1 MGSGSTAWPRSSC
14 PNDRIE
20 SDRGLEKGNIM
31 DENNNKPLDEQ
42 NQKLDLVPDGN
53 DGGKAPLK
61 RKVVIGAA
69 VALVVAGLGLGG
81 AWATGA
87 FAPKSEI
94 TKIEVDSDGG
104 KKQVSEKTDQT
115 VDWAV
120 KIEAEGV
127 TADSSPLITRYVCTD
142 GDDKG
147 SEFYHATSASDA
159 IEGKDSVR
167 LTEGTWEITAI
178 PIINPDGS
186 ITTPAGGG
194 EHAVSGDQ
202 KGSGSTE
209 FTGETKPA
217 ENVTQDDIDKVLD
230 KVNEAVSKGDSTLTG
245 DAGKDVVNKVTD
257 NASKAPAADK
267 EKVEEKKDAA
277 ADSAAKAEEKKADT
291 AKPSTG
297 SGSTSSKPSSGS
309 TSKPSH
315 EHTWQ
320 AQYRNDPVYETRTR
334 TVVDQD
340 AWDEQVCIGSH
351 IVFSDG
357 AVFYDAAAAANYQE
371 SKAMAGTP
379 VSYYTVDDYKTVHH
393 EAVTHQETYQVQTG
407 TKQVLTGYRC
417 SGCGAT
423 K

>member
-1 MGSGSTAWPRSSC
+1 
-14 PNDRIE
+14 
-20 SDRGLEKGNIM
+20 M
-31 DENNNKPLDEQ
+31 DENNNKLQDELDQE
-42 NQKLDLVPDGN
+42 LDLVPDGSG
-53 DGGKAPLK
+53 DGTMPLK
-61 RKVVIGAA
+61 RKVAIGAA

-87 FAPKSEI
+87 FTPKSE
-94 TKIEVDSDGG
+94 TAKVEVKSGTN
-104 KKQVSEKTDQT
+104 KKQVADKAEAS
-115 VDWAV
+115 VDWTV

-142 GDDKG
+142 GADEG
-147 SEFYHATSASDA
+147 VEFYHATSASDA
-159 IEGKDSVR
+159 IEGKDSVQ

-194 EHAVSGDQ
+194 EQAVPGDH

-217 ENVTQDDIDKVLD
+217 EDVTQDDIDKVLD
-230 KVNEAVSKGDSTLTG
+230 KVNDAVSKGDGTLTG

-277 ADSAAKAEEKKADT
+277 TDSAAKAEEKKAD
-291 AKPSTG
+291 AVKPSTG
-297 SGSTSSKPSSGS
+297 SSSAPSKSDSKPSSGS

-320 AQYRNDPVYETRTR
+320 AQYRNEPVYETRTR
-334 TVVDQD
+334 TIVDQD
-340 AWDEQVCIGSH
+340 AWDEQVLSGSH
-351 IVFSDG
+351 YQFSDG
-357 AVFYDAAAAANYQE
+357 YVTSDDADAWAHQ
-371 SKAMAGTP
+371 KATHA
-379 VSYYTVDDYKTVHH
+379 SYTVVDDYTTIHH

>member
-1 MGSGSTAWPRSSC
+1 
-14 PNDRIE
+14 
-20 SDRGLEKGNIM
+20 M
-31 DENNNKPLDEQ
+31 DENNLNTQDGQGP
-42 NQKLDLVPDGN
+42 NLVPDSGDGN
-53 DGGKAPLK
+53 KWPLK
-61 RKVVIGAA
+61 RKVAIGAT

-87 FAPKSEI
+87 FTPRPETSKVEAG
-94 TKIEVDSDGG
+94 TGAN
-104 KKQVSEKTDQT
+104 KKQVSDKAEAT

-120 KIEAEGV
+120 KIEAGGV

-142 GDDKG
+142 GADKG
-147 SEFYHATSASDA
+147 VEFYHATSASDA
-159 IEGKDSVR
+159 IKGKGGVQ

-178 PIINPDGS
+178 PIINADGS

-194 EHAVSGDQ
+194 EQAVSGD
-202 KGSGSTE
+202 KKHSGNTE
-209 FTGETKPA
+209 FTGDTKPA
-217 ENVTQDDIDKVLD
+217 GDVTQDDIDKVLD
-230 KVNEAVSKGDSTLTG
+230 KVNEAVSKGDGTLTG

-277 ADSAAKAEEKKADT
+277 TDSAVKTEDKKTEDKKTDAV
-291 AKPSTG
+291 KPSAP
-297 SGSTSSKPSSGS
+297 SGSAPSKPDSKPSSGS
-309 TSKPSH
+309 SGKPSH

-320 AQYRNDPVYETRTR
+320 AQYRNDPVYETRNR

-340 AWDEQVCIGSH
+340 AWDEQVLSGSH
-351 IVFSDG
+351 AVCSDG
-357 AVFYDAAAAANYQE
+357 SVFYDNAALAAYC
-371 SKAMAGTP
+371 KKMAMAGTP
-379 VSYYTVDDYKTVHH
+379 VSYYTVDDYTTVHH

>member
-1 MGSGSTAWPRSSC
+1 
-14 PNDRIE
+14 
-20 SDRGLEKGNIM
+20 M
-31 DENNNKPLDEQ
+31 DENNLNTQDGQGP
-42 NQKLDLVPDGN
+42 NLVPDGG
-53 DGGKAPLK
+53 DGNKLPLK
-61 RKVVIGAA
+61 RKVAIGAT

-94 TKIEVDSDGG
+94 TKIEADSDGG
-104 KKQVSEKTDQT
+104 KKQVSEKTVQT

-159 IEGKDSVR
+159 IEGKDRVR

-194 EHAVSGDQ
+194 EQAVSGDQ

-297 SGSTSSKPSSGS
+297 SGSAPSKSDSKPSSS
-309 TSKPSH
+309 SSSKPSH

-320 AQYRNDPVYETRTR
+320 AQYRSEPVYTTEYYTI
-334 TVVDQD
+334 VDQE
-340 AWDEQVCIGSH
+340 AWDEQVRSGSH
-351 IVFSDG
+351 FLFSDG
-357 AVFYDAAAAANYQE
+357 HICYDSMEAMNYQFDT
-371 SKAMAGTP
+371 GC
-379 VSYYTVDDYKTVHH
+379 SYSVVDDYKTIHH
-393 EAVTHQETYQVQTG
+393 EAVTHQGTRQVQTG

>member
-1 MGSGSTAWPRSSC
+1 
-14 PNDRIE
+14 
-20 SDRGLEKGNIM
+20 M
-31 DENNNKPLDEQ
+31 DENNLNTQDGQGP
-42 NQKLDLVPDGN
+42 NLVPGSGDGN
-53 DGGKAPLK
+53 KWPLK
-61 RKVVIGAA
+61 RKVAIGAT

-87 FAPKSEI
+87 FTPRPETSKVEAG
-94 TKIEVDSDGG
+94 TAAN
-104 KKQVSEKTDQT
+104 KKQVSDKAEAT

-120 KIEAEGV
+120 KIEAGGV

-142 GDDKG
+142 GADKG
-147 SEFYHATSASDA
+147 VEFYHATSASDA
-159 IEGKDSVR
+159 IEGKGGVQ

-194 EHAVSGDQ
+194 EQAVSGD
-202 KGSGSTE
+202 KKHFGNTE
-209 FTGETKPA
+209 FTGDTKPA
-217 ENVTQDDIDKVLD
+217 GDVTQDDIDKVLD
-230 KVNEAVSKGDSTLTG
+230 KVNEAVSKGDGTLTG

-267 EKVEEKKDAA
+267 DKVEEKKDAA
-277 ADSAAKAEEKKADT
+277 TDSAVKTEDKKTDAV
-291 AKPSTG
+291 KPSAP
-297 SGSTSSKPSSGS
+297 SGSAPSKPDSKPSSGS
-309 TSKPSH
+309 SGKPSH

-340 AWDEQVCIGSH
+340 AWDEQVLSGSH
-351 IVFSDG
+351 AVCSDG
-357 AVFYDAAAAANYQE
+357 SVFYDNAALAAYC
-371 SKAMAGTP
+371 KKMAMAGTP
-379 VSYYTVDDYKTVHH
+379 VSYYTVDDYTTVHH

-407 TKQVLTGYRC
+407 TKQVLTGNRC

>member
-1 MGSGSTAWPRSSC
+1 
-14 PNDRIE
+14 
-20 SDRGLEKGNIM
+20 M
-31 DENNNKPLDEQ
+31 DENNLNAQDGQGP
-42 NQKLDLVPDGN
+42 NYVPDGG
-53 DGGKAPLK
+53 DGGKTPLK
-61 RKVVIGAA
+61 RKVAIGAT

-87 FAPKSEI
+87 FAPKPES
-94 TKIEVDSDGG
+94 TKIEADGDGG
-104 KKQVSEKTDQT
+104 KKQVSEKTHRT

-142 GDDKG
+142 GTDEG
-147 SEFYHATSASDA
+147 VEFYHATSAFDA
-159 IEGKDSVR
+159 IEGKDSVQ
-167 LTEGTWEITAI
+167 LTEGTWEVTAI
-178 PIINPDGS
+178 PIINADGS

-194 EHAVSGDQ
+194 EQAVSGDQ
-202 KGSGSTE
+202 KDSGSTE
-209 FTGETKPA
+209 FAGDTKPA

-230 KVNEAVSKGDSTLTG
+230 KVNEAVSKGDGTLTG

-277 ADSAAKAEEKKADT
+277 TDSAVKADDKKADA

-297 SGSTSSKPSSGS
+297 SGSAPSKSDSKPSSGS
-309 TSKPSH
+309 SGKPSH

-340 AWDEQVCIGSH
+340 AWDEQVLSGSH
-351 IVFSDG
+351 AVCSDG
-357 AVFYDAAAAANYQE
+357 TVFYDNAALAAYC
-371 SKAMAGTP
+371 KKMAMAGTP
-379 VSYYTVDDYKTVHH
+379 VSYYTVDDYTTVHH

-407 TKQVLTGYRC
+407 TKQVLIGYRC

>member
-1 MGSGSTAWPRSSC
+1 
-14 PNDRIE
+14 
-20 SDRGLEKGNIM
+20 M
-31 DENNNKPLDEQ
+31 DENNLNTQDGQGP
-42 NQKLDLVPDGN
+42 NLVPDGG
-53 DGGKAPLK
+53 DGNKLPLK
-61 RKVVIGAA
+61 RKVTIGAT

-94 TKIEVDSDGG
+94 TKIEADSDGG
-104 KKQVSEKTDQT
+104 KKQVSEKTVQT

-120 KIEAEGV
+120 KIEADGV
-127 TADSSPLITRYVCTD
+127 TAESSPLITRYVCTD

-297 SGSTSSKPSSGS
+297 SGSAPSKSDSKPSSGS
-309 TSKPSH
+309 SSKPSH

-320 AQYRNDPVYETRTR
+320 AQYRSEPVYTTEYYTI
-334 TVVDQD
+334 VDQK
-340 AWDEQVCIGSH
+340 AWDEQVRSGSH
-351 IVFSDG
+351 FLFSDG
-357 AVFYDAAAAANYQE
+357 HICYDSMEAMNYQFDT
-371 SKAMAGTP
+371 GC
-379 VSYYTVDDYKTVHH
+379 SYSVVDDYKTIHH
-393 EAVTHQETYQVQTG
+393 EAVTHQGTRQVQTG

>member
-1 MGSGSTAWPRSSC
+1 
-14 PNDRIE
+14 
-20 SDRGLEKGNIM
+20 M
-31 DENNNKPLDEQ
+31 DENKSKSQDELDQE
-42 NQKLDLVPDGN
+42 LDLVPDGSG
-53 DGGKAPLK
+53 DDTMPLK
-61 RKVVIGAA
+61 RKVAIGAA

-87 FAPKSEI
+87 FAPKPETAKVEAGTGSN
-94 TKIEVDSDGG
+94 
-104 KKQVSEKTDQT
+104 KKQVSDKAEPT
-115 VDWAV
+115 VDWTV

-127 TADSSPLITRYVCTD
+127 TAESSPLITRYVCTD
-142 GDDKG
+142 GADEG
-147 SEFYHATSASDA
+147 VEFYHATSASDA
-159 IEGKDSVR
+159 IEGKDSVQ

-178 PIINPDGS
+178 PIINQDGS
-186 ITTPAGGG
+186 ITTPSGGG
-194 EHAVSGDQ
+194 EQAVPGDH
-202 KGSGSTE
+202 KGSGSTD

-217 ENVTQDDIDKVLD
+217 GDVTQDDIDRVLD
-230 KVNEAVSKGDSTLTG
+230 KVNEAVTKGDGTLTG

-277 ADSAAKAEEKKADT
+277 TDSAAKAEEKKADT
-291 AKPSTG
+291 VKPSTG
-297 SGSTSSKPSSGS
+297 SNSAPSKSDSKPSSGS

-340 AWDEQVCIGSH
+340 AWDEQVLSGSH
-351 IVFSDG
+351 AVCSDG
-357 AVFYDAAAAANYQE
+357 SVFYDNAALAAYC
-371 SKAMAGTP
+371 KKMAMAGTP
-379 VSYYTVDDYKTVHH
+379 VSYYTVDDYTTVHH

>member
-1 MGSGSTAWPRSSC
+1 
-14 PNDRIE
+14 
-20 SDRGLEKGNIM
+20 M
-31 DENNNKPLDEQ
+31 DENNLNAQDDQGQDL
-42 NQKLDLVPDGN
+42 NLVPDG
-53 DGGKAPLK
+53 GGSGKMPLK
-61 RKVVIGAA
+61 RKVAIGAT
-69 VALVVAGLGLGG
+69 VALVVAGLGG
-81 AWATGA
+81 AWVTGA

-94 TKIEVDSDGG
+94 TKIEANGGSG
-104 KKQVSEKTDQT
+104 KKRVSEKTEPA
-115 VDWAV
+115 VDWTV

-127 TADSSPLITRYVCTD
+127 TADSSPLITRYVCID
-142 GDDKG
+142 GAEKG
-147 SEFYHATSASDA
+147 IEFYHATSASDA
-159 IEGKDSVR
+159 IEGKGSIQ

-194 EHAVSGDQ
+194 EQAVSGESKD
-202 KGSGSTE
+202 SGSTE

-217 ENVTQDDIDKVLD
+217 GDVTQDDIDKVLD
-230 KVNEAVSKGDSTLTG
+230 KVNEAVSKGDGTLTG

-277 ADSAAKAEEKKADT
+277 ADSAVKAEDKKTDA

-297 SGSTSSKPSSGS
+297 SGSAPSKSESKPSSGS
-309 TSKPSH
+309 SSKPSH

-340 AWDEQVCIGSH
+340 AWDETVNANYDEFR
-351 IVFSDG
+351 FSDG
-357 AVFYDAAAAANYQE
+357 YVTTSLADAINHQDSTGCSY
-371 SKAMAGTP
+371 SIYTP
-379 VSYYTVDDYKTVHH
+379 QVTIHH
-393 EAVTHQETYQVQTG
+393 DAVTHEEQYQVQTG

>member
-1 MGSGSTAWPRSSC
+1 
-14 PNDRIE
+14 
-20 SDRGLEKGNIM
+20 M
-31 DENNNKPLDEQ
+31 DENNLNTQHGQDQDL
-42 NQKLDLVPDGN
+42 NLVPDG
-53 DGGKAPLK
+53 GGSGKMPLK
-61 RKVVIGAA
+61 RKVAIGAT

-94 TKIEVDSDGG
+94 TKIEADGDSG
-104 KKQVSEKTDQT
+104 KKQVSEKTEPA
-115 VDWAV
+115 VDWTV

-142 GDDKG
+142 GADKG
-147 SEFYHATSASDA
+147 VEFYHATSASDA
-159 IEGKDSVR
+159 IEGRDSVQ

-178 PIINPDGS
+178 PIINADGS

-194 EHAVSGDQ
+194 EQAVSGASKD
-202 KGSGSTE
+202 SGNTE
-209 FTGETKPA
+209 FSGETKPA
-217 ENVTQDDIDKVLD
+217 GDVTQDDIDKVLD
-230 KVNEAVSKGDSTLTG
+230 KVNEAVSKGDGTLTG

-267 EKVEEKKDAA
+267 EKVEEKKDSAT
-277 ADSAAKAEEKKADT
+277 DSAVKAEDKKTDT

-297 SGSTSSKPSSGS
+297 SGSAPSKSDSKPSSGS
-309 TSKPSH
+309 SSKPSH

-340 AWDEQVCIGSH
+340 AWDETVNANYDEFR
-351 IVFSDG
+351 FSDG
-357 AVFYDAAAAANYQE
+357 YVTTSLADAINHQDSTGCSY
-371 SKAMAGTP
+371 SIYTP
-379 VSYYTVDDYKTVHH
+379 QVTIHH
-393 EAVTHQETYQVQTG
+393 DAVTHEEQYQVQTG

>member
-1 MGSGSTAWPRSSC
+1 
-14 PNDRIE
+14 
-20 SDRGLEKGNIM
+20 M
-31 DENNNKPLDEQ
+31 DENNNKLQDELDQE
-42 NQKLDLVPDGN
+42 LDIVPDGSG
-53 DGGKAPLK
+53 DGTMPLK
-61 RKVVIGAA
+61 RKVAIGAA

-87 FAPKSEI
+87 FTPKPE
-94 TKIEVDSDGG
+94 TAKVEADSGTN
-104 KKQVSEKTDQT
+104 KKQVSDKAEPT
-115 VDWAV
+115 VDWTV

-142 GDDKG
+142 GAEAG
-147 SEFYHATSASDA
+147 TEFYHATPASDA

-186 ITTPAGGG
+186 ITTPSGGG
-194 EHAVSGDQ
+194 EQDVSGDH

-217 ENVTQDDIDKVLD
+217 GDVAQDDIDKVLD
-230 KVNEAVSKGDSTLTG
+230 KVNEAVSKGDGTLTG

-277 ADSAAKAEEKKADT
+277 TDSAAKAEEKKAD
-291 AKPSTG
+291 AVKPSTG
-297 SGSTSSKPSSGS
+297 SNSAPSKSDSKPSSGS

-340 AWDEQVCIGSH
+340 AWDEQVLSGSH
-351 IVFSDG
+351 YQFSDG
-357 AVFYDAAAAANYQE
+357 YVTSDDADAWAHQ
-371 SKAMAGTP
+371 KATHA
-379 VSYYTVDDYKTVHH
+379 SYTVVDDYTTIHH

>member
-1 MGSGSTAWPRSSC
+1 
-14 PNDRIE
+14 
-20 SDRGLEKGNIM
+20 M
-31 DENNNKPLDEQ
+31 DENNLNTQDGQGP
-42 NQKLDLVPDGN
+42 NLVPDGGN
-53 DGGKAPLK
+53 GNKLPLK
-61 RKVVIGAA
+61 RKVAIGAT

-104 KKQVSEKTDQT
+104 KKQVSEKTGQT

-142 GDDKG
+142 GADEG
-147 SEFYHATSASDA
+147 VEFYHATSASDA

-194 EHAVSGDQ
+194 EQAISGDQ

-209 FTGETKPA
+209 FTGETNPA

-297 SGSTSSKPSSGS
+297 SGSAPSKSDSKPSSGS
-309 TSKPSH
+309 SSKPSH

-334 TVVDQD
+334 TVVDQA
-340 AWDEQVCIGSH
+340 AWDETVSAGYDEFR
-351 IVFSDG
+351 FSDG
-357 AVFYDAAAAANYQE
+357 YVTTSLTDAINHQDSTGCSY
-371 SKAMAGTP
+371 SIYTP
-379 VSYYTVDDYKTVHH
+379 QVTVHH
-393 EAVTHQETYQVQTG
+393 DAVTHQEQYQVQTG

>member
-1 MGSGSTAWPRSSC
+1 
-14 PNDRIE
+14 
-20 SDRGLEKGNIM
+20 M
-31 DENNNKPLDEQ
+31 DENNLNTQDGQGP
-42 NQKLDLVPDGN
+42 NLVPDSGDGN
-53 DGGKAPLK
+53 KWPLK
-61 RKVVIGAA
+61 RKVAIGAT

-87 FAPKSEI
+87 FTPRPETSKVEAG
-94 TKIEVDSDGG
+94 TGAN
-104 KKQVSEKTDQT
+104 KKQVSDKAEAT

-120 KIEAEGV
+120 KIEAGGV
-127 TADSSPLITRYVCTD
+127 TAESSPLITRYVCTD
-142 GDDKG
+142 GADKG
-147 SEFYHATSASDA
+147 VEFYHATSASDA
-159 IEGKDSVR
+159 IEGKGGVQ

-194 EHAVSGDQ
+194 EQAVSGD
-202 KGSGSTE
+202 KKHSGNTE
-209 FTGETKPA
+209 FTGDTKPA
-217 ENVTQDDIDKVLD
+217 GDVTQDDIDKVLD
-230 KVNEAVSKGDSTLTG
+230 KVNEAVSKGDGTLTG
-245 DAGKDVVNKVTD
+245 DAGTDVVNKVTD

-277 ADSAAKAEEKKADT
+277 TDSAVKTEDKKTDAV
-291 AKPSTG
+291 KPSAP
-297 SGSTSSKPSSGS
+297 SGSAPSKPDSKPSSGS
-309 TSKPSH
+309 SGKPSH

-320 AQYRNDPVYETRTR
+320 AQYRTEPVYETRTR

-340 AWDEQVCIGSH
+340 AWDEQVLSGSH
-351 IVFSDG
+351 YQFSDG
-357 AVFYDAAAAANYQE
+357 YVTSDDADAWAHQ
-371 SKAMAGTP
+371 KATHA
-379 VSYYTVDDYKTVHH
+379 SYTVVDDYTTIHH

>member
-1 MGSGSTAWPRSSC
+1 
-14 PNDRIE
+14 
-20 SDRGLEKGNIM
+20 M
-31 DENNNKPLDEQ
+31 DENNLN
-42 NQKLDLVPDGN
+42 NQDDQGQDLNLIPDG
-53 DGGKAPLK
+53 GGSGKMPLK
-61 RKVVIGAA
+61 RKVAIGAT

-87 FAPKSEI
+87 FAPKSEV
-94 TKIEVDSDGG
+94 TKIEADSDGG

-142 GDDKG
+142 GTDEG
-147 SEFYHATSASDA
+147 VEFYHATSASDA
-159 IEGKDSVR
+159 IEGRDSVQ

-194 EHAVSGDQ
+194 EQAVSGASKD
-202 KGSGSTE
+202 SGSTE

-217 ENVTQDDIDKVLD
+217 GDVTQDDIDKVLD
-230 KVNEAVSKGDSTLTG
+230 KVNEAVSKGDGTLTG

-267 EKVEEKKDAA
+267 DKVEEKKDAA
-277 ADSAAKAEEKKADT
+277 TDSAVKAEDKKADV

-297 SGSTSSKPSSGS
+297 SGSAPSKSDSKPSSGS
-309 TSKPSH
+309 SSKPSH

-320 AQYRNDPVYETRTR
+320 AQYRSDPVYETRTR

-340 AWDEQVCIGSH
+340 AWDEQVRSGSH
-351 IVFSDG
+351 FLFSDG
-357 AVFYDAAAAANYQE
+357 HICYDSMEAMNYQFDT
-371 SKAMAGTP
+371 GC
-379 VSYYTVDDYKTVHH
+379 SYSVVDDYKTVHH

-407 TKQVLTGYRC
+407 SKQVLTGYRC

>member
-1 MGSGSTAWPRSSC
+1 
-14 PNDRIE
+14 
-20 SDRGLEKGNIM
+20 M
-31 DENNNKPLDEQ
+31 DENNLN
-42 NQKLDLVPDGN
+42 NQDDQGQDLNLVPDG
-53 DGGKAPLK
+53 GGSGKMPLK
-61 RKVVIGAA
+61 RKVAIGAT
-69 VALVVAGLGLGG
+69 VALVVAGLGG
-81 AWATGA
+81 AWVTGA

-94 TKIEVDSDGG
+94 TKIEADGDGG
-104 KKQVSEKTDQT
+104 KKQVSEKTEPA
-115 VDWAV
+115 VDWTV
-120 KIEAEGV
+120 KIEAGGV

-142 GDDKG
+142 GADKG
-147 SEFYHATSASDA
+147 VEFYHATSASDA
-159 IEGKDSVR
+159 IEGKDSVQ

-178 PIINPDGS
+178 PIINQDGS

-194 EHAVSGDQ
+194 EQAVSGESKD
-202 KGSGSTE
+202 SGSTE
-209 FTGETKPA
+209 FTGDTKPA

-230 KVNEAVSKGDSTLTG
+230 KVNEAVSKGDGTLTG

-277 ADSAAKAEEKKADT
+277 ADSAVKAEDKKTDA

-297 SGSTSSKPSSGS
+297 SGSAPSKSDSKPSSGS
-309 TSKPSH
+309 SSKPSH

-340 AWDEQVCIGSH
+340 AWDETVNANYDEFR
-351 IVFSDG
+351 FSDG
-357 AVFYDAAAAANYQE
+357 YVTTSLADAINHQDSTGCSY
-371 SKAMAGTP
+371 SIYTP
-379 VSYYTVDDYKTVHH
+379 QVTIHH
-393 EAVTHQETYQVQTG
+393 DAVTHEEQYQVQTG

>member
-1 MGSGSTAWPRSSC
+1 
-14 PNDRIE
+14 
-20 SDRGLEKGNIM
+20 M
-31 DENNNKPLDEQ
+31 DENNSKSQDELDQE
-42 NQKLDLVPDGN
+42 LDLVPDGSG
-53 DGGKAPLK
+53 DGKMPLK
-61 RKVVIGAA
+61 RKVAIGAA

-81 AWATGA
+81 AWATGS
-87 FAPKSEI
+87 FTPKPETAKVEAGTGSN
-94 TKIEVDSDGG
+94 
-104 KKQVSEKTDQT
+104 KKQVSDKAEPT
-115 VDWAV
+115 VDWTV

-142 GDDKG
+142 GAEAG
-147 SEFYHATSASDA
+147 TEFYHATPASDA

-178 PIINPDGS
+178 PIINQDGS

-194 EHAVSGDQ
+194 EQAVPGDH
-202 KGSGSTE
+202 KGSGSTD

-217 ENVTQDDIDKVLD
+217 GDVTQDDIDKVLD
-230 KVNEAVSKGDSTLTG
+230 KVNDAISKGDGTLTG

-277 ADSAAKAEEKKADT
+277 TDSAAKAEEKKAD
-291 AKPSTG
+291 AVKPSTG
-297 SGSTSSKPSSGS
+297 SSSAPSKSDSKPSSGS

-320 AQYRNDPVYETRTR
+320 AQYRSEPVYTTETY
-334 TVVDQD
+334 TVVDQE
-340 AWDEQVCIGSH
+340 AWDEQVRSGSH
-351 IVFSDG
+351 FLFSDG
-357 AVFYDAAAAANYQE
+357 HICYDSMDAMNYQFDT
-371 SKAMAGTP
+371 GC
-379 VSYYTVDDYKTVHH
+379 SYSVVDDYKTVHH
-393 EAVTHQETYQVQTG
+393 EAVTHQETRQVQTG

>member
-1 MGSGSTAWPRSSC
+1 
-14 PNDRIE
+14 
-20 SDRGLEKGNIM
+20 M
-31 DENNNKPLDEQ
+31 DENNFN
-42 NQKLDLVPDGN
+42 NQDDQGQDLNLIPDG
-53 DGGKAPLK
+53 GGSGKMPLK
-61 RKVVIGAA
+61 RKVAIGAT

-94 TKIEVDSDGG
+94 TKIEADGDSG
-104 KKQVSEKTDQT
+104 KKQVSEKTEPA
-115 VDWAV
+115 VDWTV

-142 GDDKG
+142 GADKG
-147 SEFYHATSASDA
+147 VEFFHATSAPDA
-159 IEGKDSVR
+159 IEGKDSVQ

-194 EHAVSGDQ
+194 EQAVSGES

-217 ENVTQDDIDKVLD
+217 GDVTQDDIDRVLD
-230 KVNEAVSKGDSTLTG
+230 KVNEAVSKGDGTLTG

-257 NASKAPAADK
+257 NASKAPVADK

-277 ADSAAKAEEKKADT
+277 TDSAVKAEDKKADA

-297 SGSTSSKPSSGS
+297 SGSAPSKSDSKPSSGS
-309 TSKPSH
+309 SNKPSH

-320 AQYRNDPVYETRTR
+320 AQYRSDPVYETRTR

-340 AWDEQVCIGSH
+340 AWDETVNANYDEFR
-351 IVFSDG
+351 FSDG
-357 AVFYDAAAAANYQE
+357 YVTTSLADAINHQDITGCSY
-371 SKAMAGTP
+371 SIYTP
-379 VSYYTVDDYKTVHH
+379 QVTIHH

>member
-1 MGSGSTAWPRSSC
+1 
-14 PNDRIE
+14 
-20 SDRGLEKGNIM
+20 M

-94 TKIEVDSDGG
+94 TKIEVDSGGG
-104 KKQVSEKTDQT
+104 KKQVSEKTGQT

-120 KIEAEGV
+120 KIQADGV

-194 EHAVSGDQ
+194 EQAVSGDQ

-230 KVNEAVSKGDSTLTG
+230 KVNDAVSKGDSTLTG

>member
-1 MGSGSTAWPRSSC
+1 
-14 PNDRIE
+14 
-20 SDRGLEKGNIM
+20 M
-31 DENNNKPLDEQ
+31 DENNLNTQDGQ
-42 NQKLDLVPDGN
+42 GSNLVPDGGDDN
-53 DGGKAPLK
+53 KLPLK
-61 RKVVIGAA
+61 RKVAIGAA
-69 VALVVAGLGLGG
+69 VALVVAGLGVGG

-87 FAPKSEI
+87 FTPKPETAKVEAGTGSN
-94 TKIEVDSDGG
+94 
-104 KKQVSEKTDQT
+104 KKQVSHKAEPT
-115 VDWAV
+115 VDWTV

-142 GDDKG
+142 GAEAG
-147 SEFYHATSASDA
+147 TEFYHATPASDA
-159 IEGKDSVR
+159 IVGKDSVR

-194 EHAVSGDQ
+194 EQAVSGEQ

-217 ENVTQDDIDKVLD
+217 GDVTQDDIDKVLD
-230 KVNEAVSKGDSTLTG
+230 KVNEAVSKGDGTLTG

-277 ADSAAKAEEKKADT
+277 TDSAAKAEDKKTDA

-297 SGSTSSKPSSGS
+297 SGSAPSKSDSKPSSGS
-309 TSKPSH
+309 SSKPSH

-320 AQYRNDPVYETRTR
+320 AQYRSEPVYTTEYYTI
-334 TVVDQD
+334 VDQE
-340 AWDEQVCIGSH
+340 AWDEQVRSGSH
-351 IVFSDG
+351 FLFSDG
-357 AVFYDAAAAANYQE
+357 HICYDSMEAMNYQFDT
-371 SKAMAGTP
+371 GC
-379 VSYYTVDDYKTVHH
+379 SYSVVDDYKTIHH
-393 EAVTHQETYQVQTG
+393 EAVTHQGTRQVQTG

-417 SGCGAT
+417 SACGAT

>member
-1 MGSGSTAWPRSSC
+1 
-14 PNDRIE
+14 
-20 SDRGLEKGNIM
+20 M
-31 DENNNKPLDEQ
+31 DENNLNTQDGQGP
-42 NQKLDLVPDGN
+42 NLVPDGGDN
-53 DGGKAPLK
+53 NKLPLR
-61 RKVVIGAA
+61 RKVAIGAA

-81 AWATGA
+81 AWAAGA
-87 FAPKSEI
+87 FAPKSEV

-104 KKQVSEKTDQT
+104 KKQVSEKTEPT

-120 KIEAEGV
+120 KIEVGGV

-142 GDDKG
+142 GTDEG
-147 SEFYHATSASDA
+147 VEFYHATSASDA
-159 IEGKDSVR
+159 IEGKGGVQ

-186 ITTPAGGG
+186 ITTPVGGG
-194 EHAVSGDQ
+194 EQVVSGD
-202 KGSGSTE
+202 KKHSGNSE
-209 FTGETKPA
+209 FTGDTKPA
-217 ENVTQDDIDKVLD
+217 GDVTQDDIDKVLD
-230 KVNEAVSKGDSTLTG
+230 KVNEAVSKGDGTLTG

-277 ADSAAKAEEKKADT
+277 TDSAVKAEDKKTDA

-297 SGSTSSKPSSGS
+297 SGSAPSKSDSKPSSVS
-309 TSKPSH
+309 SSKPSH

-320 AQYRNDPVYETRTR
+320 AQYRSDPVYETRTR

-340 AWDEQVCIGSH
+340 AWDEQVLSGSH
-351 IVFSDG
+351 YQFSDG
-357 AVFYDAAAAANYQE
+357 YVTSDDADAWAHE
-371 SKAMAGTP
+371 KATHA
-379 VSYYTVDDYKTVHH
+379 SYTVVDDYTTIHH

-417 SGCGAT
+417 PGCGAT

>member
-1 MGSGSTAWPRSSC
+1 
-14 PNDRIE
+14 
-20 SDRGLEKGNIM
+20 M
-31 DENNNKPLDEQ
+31 DENNLNTQDGQGP
-42 NQKLDLVPDGN
+42 NLVPDGS
-53 DGGKAPLK
+53 DGNKLPLK
-61 RKVVIGAA
+61 RKVAIGAT

-120 KIEAEGV
+120 KIDAEGV

-142 GDDKG
+142 GADKG
-147 SEFYHATSASDA
+147 VEFYHATSASDA
-159 IEGKDSVR
+159 IEGKGGVQ

-194 EHAVSGDQ
+194 EQAVPGDH
-202 KGSGSTE
+202 KGSSSTE
-209 FTGETKPA
+209 FAGETKPA
-217 ENVTQDDIDKVLD
+217 GDVTQDDIDKVLD
-230 KVNEAVSKGDSTLTG
+230 KVNEAVSKGDGTLTG

-277 ADSAAKAEEKKADT
+277 TDSAVKTEDKKTEDKKTDAV
-291 AKPSTG
+291 KPSAP
-297 SGSTSSKPSSGS
+297 SGSTPSKPDSKPSSGS
-309 TSKPSH
+309 SGKPSH

-320 AQYRNDPVYETRTR
+320 AQYRTEPVYTTEYY
-334 TVVDQD
+334 TVVDQE

-371 SKAMAGTP
+371 SKALAGTP
-379 VSYYTVDDYKTVHH
+379 VSYHTVDDYKTIHH
-393 EAVTHQETYQVQTG
+393 EAVTHQGTRQVQTG

>member
-1 MGSGSTAWPRSSC
+1 
-14 PNDRIE
+14 
-20 SDRGLEKGNIM
+20 M

-87 FAPKSEI
+87 FTPKSE
-94 TKIEVDSDGG
+94 TAKVEVDSGAH
-104 KKQVSEKTDQT
+104 KKQVSEKAEAT
-115 VDWAV
+115 VDWTV

-147 SEFYHATSASDA
+147 SEFYHATSATDA

-194 EHAVSGDQ
+194 EQAVSGDQ

-230 KVNEAVSKGDSTLTG
+230 KVNEAVTKGDSTLTG

-297 SGSTSSKPSSGS
+297 SGSAPSKSDSKPSSGS
-309 TSKPSH
+309 SSKPSH

-320 AQYRNDPVYETRTR
+320 AQYRSEPVYTTETYTI
-334 TVVDQD
+334 VDQK
-340 AWDEQVCIGSH
+340 AWDEQVRSGSH
-351 IVFSDG
+351 YLFSDG
-357 AVFYDAAAAANYQE
+357 AVFYDDYQAANYQE
-371 SKAMAGTP
+371 SKALSGTP
-379 VSYYTVDDYKTVHH
+379 VSYTLVDDYKTIHH
-393 EAVTHQETYQVQTG
+393 EAVTHQETRQVQTG

>member
-1 MGSGSTAWPRSSC
+1 
-14 PNDRIE
+14 
-20 SDRGLEKGNIM
+20 M
-31 DENNNKPLDEQ
+31 DENKSKSQDELDQE
-42 NQKLDLVPDGN
+42 LDLVPDGSGV
-53 DGGKAPLK
+53 DTMPLK
-61 RKVVIGAA
+61 RKVAIGAA

-87 FAPKSEI
+87 FAPKPETAKVEAGTGSN
-94 TKIEVDSDGG
+94 
-104 KKQVSEKTDQT
+104 KKQVSDKAEATA
-115 VDWAV
+115 DWTV

-142 GDDKG
+142 GAEAG
-147 SEFYHATSASDA
+147 TEFYHATPASDA

-167 LTEGTWEITAI
+167 LAEGTWEITAI

-194 EHAVSGDQ
+194 EQAVSGDH
-202 KGSGSTE
+202 KSSGSTE

-230 KVNEAVSKGDSTLTG
+230 KVNEAVSKGDGTLTG

-257 NASKAPAADK
+257 TASKAPAADK

-277 ADSAAKAEEKKADT
+277 TDSAVKAEDKKTDA

-297 SGSTSSKPSSGS
+297 SGSAPSKSDSKPSSGS
-309 TSKPSH
+309 SSKPSH

-320 AQYRNDPVYETRTR
+320 AQYRSEPVCTTETY
-334 TVVDQD
+334 TVVDQE
-340 AWDEQVCIGSH
+340 AWDEQVRSGSH
-351 IVFSDG
+351 FLFSDG
-357 AVFYDAAAAANYQE
+357 HICYDSMDAMNYQFDT
-371 SKAMAGTP
+371 GC
-379 VSYYTVDDYKTVHH
+379 SYSVVDDYKTVHH
-393 EAVTHQETYQVQTG
+393 EAVTHQETRQVQTG

>member
-1 MGSGSTAWPRSSC
+1 
-14 PNDRIE
+14 
-20 SDRGLEKGNIM
+20 M
-31 DENNNKPLDEQ
+31 DENNLNTQDGQGPSF
-42 NQKLDLVPDGN
+42 VPDGG
-53 DGGKAPLK
+53 DGNKLPLK
-61 RKVVIGAA
+61 RKVAIGAA

-87 FAPKSEI
+87 FAPKSEV
-94 TKIEVDSDGG
+94 TKIEANSDGG

-120 KIEAEGV
+120 KIEAGGV

-142 GDDKG
+142 GADKG
-147 SEFYHATSASDA
+147 VEFYHATSASDA
-159 IEGKDSVR
+159 IEGKGGVQ

-178 PIINPDGS
+178 PIINADGS

-194 EHAVSGDQ
+194 EQAVSGASKD
-202 KGSGSTE
+202 SGNTE
-209 FTGETKPA
+209 FTGDTKPA

-230 KVNEAVSKGDSTLTG
+230 KVNEAVSKGDGTLTG

-267 EKVEEKKDAA
+267 EKVEEKKDVAT
-277 ADSAAKAEEKKADT
+277 DSAVKAEVEKTDA

-297 SGSTSSKPSSGS
+297 SGSAPSKSDSKPSSGS
-309 TSKPSH
+309 SSKPSH

-357 AVFYDAAAAANYQE
+357 AIFYDAAAAANYQE

>member
-1 MGSGSTAWPRSSC
+1 
-14 PNDRIE
+14 
-20 SDRGLEKGNIM
+20 M
-31 DENNNKPLDEQ
+31 DENNGKPQDEQ
-42 NQKLDLVPDGN
+42 NQELDLVPDGN

-61 RKVVIGAA
+61 RKVVVGAA

-87 FAPKSEI
+87 FTPKPETAKVEAGTGSN
-94 TKIEVDSDGG
+94 
-104 KKQVSEKTDQT
+104 KKQVSDKAEPT

-120 KIEAEGV
+120 KIEADGV

-142 GDDKG
+142 GAEEG
-147 SEFYHATSASDA
+147 TEFYHATPASDA

-186 ITTPAGGG
+186 ITTPTGGG
-194 EHAVSGDQ
+194 EQAVSGASKD
-202 KGSGSTE
+202 SGNTE
-209 FTGETKPA
+209 FTGDTKPA

-230 KVNEAVSKGDSTLTG
+230 KVNEAVSKGDGTLTG

-277 ADSAAKAEEKKADT
+277 TDSAAKAEEKKAD
-291 AKPSTG
+291 AVKPSTG
-297 SGSTSSKPSSGS
+297 SNSATSKSDSKPSSGS

-340 AWDEQVCIGSH
+340 AWDEQVLSGSH
-351 IVFSDG
+351 AVCSDG
-357 AVFYDAAAAANYQE
+357 SVFYDNAALAAYC
-371 SKAMAGTP
+371 KKMAMAGTP
-379 VSYYTVDDYKTVHH
+379 VSYYTVDDYTTVHH

>member
-1 MGSGSTAWPRSSC
+1 
-14 PNDRIE
+14 
-20 SDRGLEKGNIM
+20 M
-31 DENNNKPLDEQ
+31 DENNVETQEEL
-42 NQKLDLVPDGN
+42 NQDTDLTSNGS

-61 RKVVIGAA
+61 RKVAIGAA

-87 FAPKSEI
+87 FTPKPETSKVEAG
-94 TKIEVDSDGG
+94 TGSN
-104 KKQVSEKTDQT
+104 KKQVSDKAEST

-142 GDDKG
+142 GADKG
-147 SEFYHATSASDA
+147 TEFYHATSASDA
-159 IEGKDSVR
+159 IEGKDGVR

-186 ITTPAGGG
+186 ITTPSGGG
-194 EHAVSGDQ
+194 EQAVPGDH
-202 KGSGSTE
+202 KGSGSTD

-217 ENVTQDDIDKVLD
+217 GDVTQDDIDKVLD
-230 KVNEAVSKGDSTLTG
+230 KVNEAVSKGDGTLTG

-277 ADSAAKAEEKKADT
+277 TDSAAKAEEKKPDA

-297 SGSTSSKPSSGS
+297 SGSAPSKSDSKPSSGS

-320 AQYRNDPVYETRTR
+320 AQYRTEPVYTTETY
-334 TVVDQD
+334 TVVDQE
-340 AWDEQVCIGSH
+340 AWDEQVRSGSH
-351 IVFSDG
+351 YLFSDG
-357 AVFYDAAAAANYQE
+357 AVFYDDYQAANYQE
-371 SKAMAGTP
+371 SKALSGTP
-379 VSYYTVDDYKTVHH
+379 VSYTLVDDYKTIHH
-393 EAVTHQETYQVQTG
+393 EAVTHQETRQVQNG

>member
-1 MGSGSTAWPRSSC
+1 
-14 PNDRIE
+14 
-20 SDRGLEKGNIM
+20 M
-31 DENNNKPLDEQ
+31 DENNLNTQDGQGP
-42 NQKLDLVPDGN
+42 NLVPGSGDGN
-53 DGGKAPLK
+53 KWPLK
-61 RKVVIGAA
+61 RKVAIGAT

-87 FAPKSEI
+87 FTPRPETSKVEAG
-94 TKIEVDSDGG
+94 TAAN
-104 KKQVSEKTDQT
+104 KKQVSDKAEAT

-120 KIEAEGV
+120 KIEAGGV

-142 GDDKG
+142 GADKG
-147 SEFYHATSASDA
+147 VEFYHATSASDA
-159 IEGKDSVR
+159 IEGKGGVQ

-194 EHAVSGDQ
+194 EQVVSGD
-202 KGSGSTE
+202 KKHSGNTE
-209 FTGETKPA
+209 FTGDTKPA
-217 ENVTQDDIDKVLD
+217 GDVTQDDIDKVLD
-230 KVNEAVSKGDSTLTG
+230 KVNEAVSKGDGTLTG

-277 ADSAAKAEEKKADT
+277 TDSALKTEDKKTEDKKTDAV
-291 AKPSTG
+291 KPSAP
-297 SGSTSSKPSSGS
+297 SGSAPSKPDSKPPSSSSG
-309 TSKPSH
+309 KPSH

-320 AQYRNDPVYETRTR
+320 AQYRAEPVYTTEYY
-334 TVVDQD
+334 TVVDQE

-371 SKAMAGTP
+371 SKALAGTP
-379 VSYYTVDDYKTVHH
+379 VSYHTVDDFKTIHH
-393 EAVTHQETYQVQTG
+393 EAVTHQGTRQVQTG

>member
-1 MGSGSTAWPRSSC
+1 
-14 PNDRIE
+14 
-20 SDRGLEKGNIM
+20 M
-31 DENNNKPLDEQ
+31 DENNNKLQDELDQE
-42 NQKLDLVPDGN
+42 LDLIPDGSR
-53 DGGKAPLK
+53 DGTMPLK
-61 RKVVIGAA
+61 RKVAIGAA

-87 FAPKSEI
+87 FTPKTETAKVEAGTGSN
-94 TKIEVDSDGG
+94 
-104 KKQVSEKTDQT
+104 KKQVSDKAEPT
-115 VDWAV
+115 VDWTV

-142 GDDKG
+142 GAEAG
-147 SEFYHATSASDA
+147 TEFYHATPASDA

-167 LTEGTWEITAI
+167 LAEGTWEITAI
-178 PIINPDGS
+178 PIINQDGS
-186 ITTPAGGG
+186 ITTPSGGG
-194 EHAVSGDQ
+194 EQTVAGDH
-202 KGSGSTE
+202 KGSGSTD

-217 ENVTQDDIDKVLD
+217 GDVTQDDIDKVLD
-230 KVNEAVSKGDSTLTG
+230 KVNDAISKGDGTLTG

-277 ADSAAKAEEKKADT
+277 TDSAAKAEEKRADSV
-291 AKPSTG
+291 KPSTG
-297 SGSTSSKPSSGS
+297 SNPALSKSDSKPSSGS
-309 TSKPSH
+309 ASKPSH

-340 AWDEQVCIGSH
+340 AWDEQVLSGSH
-351 IVFSDG
+351 AVCSDG
-357 AVFYDAAAAANYQE
+357 SVFYDNAALAAYC
-371 SKAMAGTP
+371 KKMAMAGTP
-379 VSYYTVDDYKTVHH
+379 VSYYTVDDYTTVHH

>member
-1 MGSGSTAWPRSSC
+1 
-14 PNDRIE
+14 
-20 SDRGLEKGNIM
+20 M
-31 DENNNKPLDEQ
+31 DENNLNTQEGQGP
-42 NQKLDLVPDGN
+42 NPVPDGGN
-53 DGGKAPLK
+53 GNKLSLK
-61 RKVVIGAA
+61 RKVAIGAT

-94 TKIEVDSDGG
+94 TKIGVNSDSS
-104 KKQVSEKTDQT
+104 KKQVSEKIDEA
-115 VDWAV
+115 VDWTV

-194 EHAVSGDQ
+194 EQAVSGDQ

-267 EKVEEKKDAA
+267 EKVEEKKDAVT
-277 ADSAAKAEEKKADT
+277 DSAAKAEDKKTDA

-297 SGSTSSKPSSGS
+297 SGSAPSKSDSKPSSGS
-309 TSKPSH
+309 SSKPSH

-320 AQYRNDPVYETRTR
+320 AQYRSDPVYETRTR
-334 TVVDQD
+334 TVVDQE
-340 AWDEQVCIGSH
+340 AWDEQVRSGSH
-351 IVFSDG
+351 FLFSDG
-357 AVFYDAAAAANYQE
+357 HICYDSMEAMNYQFDT
-371 SKAMAGTP
+371 GC
-379 VSYYTVDDYKTVHH
+379 SYSVVDDYKTVHH

>member
-1 MGSGSTAWPRSSC
+1 
-14 PNDRIE
+14 
-20 SDRGLEKGNIM
+20 M
-31 DENNNKPLDEQ
+31 DENNLNNYDGQGP
-42 NQKLDLVPDGN
+42 NLVPDGSDDN
-53 DGGKAPLK
+53 KLPLK
-61 RKVVIGAA
+61 RKVAIGAT

-104 KKQVSEKTDQT
+104 KKQVSEKTDQA
-115 VDWAV
+115 VDWTV

-127 TADSSPLITRYVCTD
+127 TADSSPFITRYVCTD
-142 GDDKG
+142 GAEAG
-147 SEFYHATSASDA
+147 TEFYHATPASDA
-159 IEGKDSVR
+159 IEGKDSVQ

-178 PIINPDGS
+178 PIINADGS
-186 ITTPAGGG
+186 ITTPTGGG
-194 EHAVSGDQ
+194 EQAVSGASKDA
-202 KGSGSTE
+202 GNTE
-209 FTGETKPA
+209 FSGETKPA

-230 KVNEAVSKGDSTLTG
+230 KVNEAVSKGDGTLTG

-277 ADSAAKAEEKKADT
+277 TDSAVKAEDKKTDA
-291 AKPSTG
+291 AKPSTD
-297 SGSTSSKPSSGS
+297 SGSAPSKSDSKPSSGS
-309 TSKPSH
+309 SSKPSH

-320 AQYRNDPVYETRTR
+320 AQYRSEPVYTTEYYTI
-334 TVVDQD
+334 VDQE
-340 AWDEQVCIGSH
+340 AWDEQVRSGSH
-351 IVFSDG
+351 FLFSDG
-357 AVFYDAAAAANYQE
+357 HICYDSMEAMNYQFDT
-371 SKAMAGTP
+371 GC
-379 VSYYTVDDYKTVHH
+379 SYSVVDDYKTIHH
-393 EAVTHQETYQVQTG
+393 EAVTHQGTRQVQTG

>member
-1 MGSGSTAWPRSSC
+1 
-14 PNDRIE
+14 
-20 SDRGLEKGNIM
+20 M
-31 DENNNKPLDEQ
+31 DENNLNTQEGQGP
-42 NQKLDLVPDGN
+42 NPVPDGGN
-53 DGGKAPLK
+53 GNKLSLK
-61 RKVVIGAA
+61 RKVAIGAT

-94 TKIEVDSDGG
+94 TKVGINSDSS
-104 KKQVSEKTDQT
+104 KKQVSEKIDEA
-115 VDWAV
+115 VDWTV

-127 TADSSPLITRYVCTD
+127 TADSSPLITRFVCTD
-142 GDDKG
+142 GADKG
-147 SEFYHATSASDA
+147 VEFYHATSASDA

-194 EHAVSGDQ
+194 EQAVSGDL
-202 KGSGSTE
+202 KDSSSTE

-230 KVNEAVSKGDSTLTG
+230 KVNEAVSKGDGTLTG

-277 ADSAAKAEEKKADT
+277 TDSAVKAEDKKTDAV
-291 AKPSTG
+291 KPSTS
-297 SGSTSSKPSSGS
+297 SGSAPSKSDSKPSSGS
-309 TSKPSH
+309 SNKPSH

-320 AQYRNDPVYETRTR
+320 AQYRSDPVYETRTR
-334 TVVDQD
+334 TVVDQE
-340 AWDEQVCIGSH
+340 AWDEQVRSGSH
-351 IVFSDG
+351 FLFSDG
-357 AVFYDAAAAANYQE
+357 HICYDSMEAMNYQFDT
-371 SKAMAGTP
+371 GC
-379 VSYYTVDDYKTVHH
+379 SYSVVDDYKTVHH

>member
-1 MGSGSTAWPRSSC
+1 
-14 PNDRIE
+14 
-20 SDRGLEKGNIM
+20 M
-31 DENNNKPLDEQ
+31 DENNLNTQDGQGP
-42 NQKLDLVPDGN
+42 NLVPDGS
-53 DGGKAPLK
+53 DGNKLPLK
-61 RKVVIGAA
+61 RKVAIGAT

-127 TADSSPLITRYVCTD
+127 TAESSPLITRYVCTD

-167 LTEGTWEITAI
+167 LTEGTWEISAI

-194 EHAVSGDQ
+194 EQAVSGDQ

-217 ENVTQDDIDKVLD
+217 GDVTQDDIDKVLD

-277 ADSAAKAEEKKADT
+277 ADSAAKAEEKKAD
-291 AKPSTG
+291 AVKPSTG
-297 SGSTSSKPSSGS
+297 SGSAPSKSDSKPSSGS
-309 TSKPSH
+309 SSKPSH

-340 AWDEQVCIGSH
+340 AWDEQVLCGSH
-351 IVFSDG
+351 AVCSDG
-357 AVFYDAAAAANYQE
+357 SVFYDNAALAAYC
-371 SKAMAGTP
+371 KKMAMAGTP
-379 VSYYTVDDYKTVHH
+379 VSYYTVDDYTTVHH

>member
-1 MGSGSTAWPRSSC
+1 
-14 PNDRIE
+14 
-20 SDRGLEKGNIM
+20 M
-31 DENNNKPLDEQ
+31 DENNSKPQDEQ
-42 NQKLDLVPDGN
+42 NQELDLVPDGN
-53 DGGKAPLK
+53 DGGKAPFK
-61 RKVVIGAA
+61 RKIAIGAA
-69 VALVVAGLGLGG
+69 VTLVVAGLGLGG

-87 FAPKSEI
+87 FTPKPETAKVEAGTGSN
-94 TKIEVDSDGG
+94 
-104 KKQVSEKTDQT
+104 KKQVSDKAEPT
-115 VDWAV
+115 VDWIV

-142 GDDKG
+142 GAEAG
-147 SEFYHATSASDA
+147 TEFYHATPASDA

-186 ITTPAGGG
+186 ITTPSGGG
-194 EHAVSGDQ
+194 EQDVSGDH

-217 ENVTQDDIDKVLD
+217 GDVTQDDIDKVLD
-230 KVNEAVSKGDSTLTG
+230 KVNEAVFKGDGTLTG

-277 ADSAAKAEEKKADT
+277 TDSAAKAEEKKAD
-291 AKPSTG
+291 AVKPSTG
-297 SGSTSSKPSSGS
+297 SNSEPSKSDSKPSSGS

-320 AQYRNDPVYETRTR
+320 AQYRNEPVYTTETYTI
-334 TVVDQD
+334 VDQE
-340 AWDEQVCIGSH
+340 AWEEQVRIGSH
-351 IVFSDG
+351 FLFSDG
-357 AVFYDAAAAANYQE
+357 HICYDSMEAMNYQFDT
-371 SKAMAGTP
+371 GC
-379 VSYYTVDDYKTVHH
+379 SYSVVDDYKTIRH
-393 EAVTHQETYQVQTG
+393 EAVTHQGTRQVQTG

-417 SGCGAT
+417 SGCGAS

>member
-1 MGSGSTAWPRSSC
+1 
-14 PNDRIE
+14 
-20 SDRGLEKGNIM
+20 M
-31 DENNNKPLDEQ
+31 DENNLNTQDGQGP
-42 NQKLDLVPDGN
+42 NLVPDGS
-53 DGGKAPLK
+53 DGNKLPLK
-61 RKVVIGAA
+61 RKVAIGAT

-127 TADSSPLITRYVCTD
+127 TAESSPLITRYVCTD

-167 LTEGTWEITAI
+167 LTEGTWEISAI

-194 EHAVSGDQ
+194 EQAVSGDQ

-217 ENVTQDDIDKVLD
+217 GDVTQDDIDKVLD

-297 SGSTSSKPSSGS
+297 SGSAPSKPDSKPSSGS
-309 TSKPSH
+309 SSKPSH

-340 AWDEQVCIGSH
+340 AWDEQVLSGSH
-351 IVFSDG
+351 AVCSDG
-357 AVFYDAAAAANYQE
+357 SVFYDNAALAAYC
-371 SKAMAGTP
+371 KKMAMAGTP
-379 VSYYTVDDYKTVHH
+379 VLYYTVDDYTTVHH
-393 EAVTHQETYQVQTG
+393 EAVTHQEQYQVQTG

>member
-1 MGSGSTAWPRSSC
+1 
-14 PNDRIE
+14 
-20 SDRGLEKGNIM
+20 M
-31 DENNNKPLDEQ
+31 DENNLN
-42 NQKLDLVPDGN
+42 NQDGQDQGLNLVPDG
-53 DGGKAPLK
+53 GGSGKMPLK
-61 RKVVIGAA
+61 RKVAIGAT

-94 TKIEVDSDGG
+94 TKIEVDSN
-104 KKQVSEKTDQT
+104 KKQVSEKTEPA
-115 VDWAV
+115 VDWTV

-127 TADSSPLITRYVCTD
+127 TTDSSPLITHYVCTD
-142 GDDKG
+142 GADKG
-147 SEFYHATSASDA
+147 VEFYHATSASDA
-159 IEGKDSVR
+159 IEGKDSVQ

-178 PIINPDGS
+178 PIINQDGS

-194 EHAVSGDQ
+194 EQAVSGASKD
-202 KGSGSTE
+202 SGSTE

-217 ENVTQDDIDKVLD
+217 GDVTQDDIDKVLD
-230 KVNEAVSKGDSTLTG
+230 KVNEAVSKGDGTLTG

-267 EKVEEKKDAA
+267 EKVEEKKDSAT
-277 ADSAAKAEEKKADT
+277 DSAVKAEDKKTDA

-297 SGSTSSKPSSGS
+297 SGSAPSKSDSKPSSGS
-309 TSKPSH
+309 SSKPSH

-320 AQYRNDPVYETRTR
+320 AQYRSDPVYETRTR

-340 AWDEQVCIGSH
+340 AWDETVNANYDEFR
-351 IVFSDG
+351 FSDG
-357 AVFYDAAAAANYQE
+357 YVTTSLADAINHQDITGSSY
-371 SKAMAGTP
+371 SIYTP
-379 VSYYTVDDYKTVHH
+379 QVTIHH